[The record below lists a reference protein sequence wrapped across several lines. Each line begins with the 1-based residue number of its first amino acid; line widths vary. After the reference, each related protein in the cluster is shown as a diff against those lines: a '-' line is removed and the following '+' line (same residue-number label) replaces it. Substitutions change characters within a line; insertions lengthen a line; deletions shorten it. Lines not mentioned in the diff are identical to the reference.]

1 MAIKYSRKVAILTIA
16 IFSILSGGTLSAQQ
30 NQTYRLPLNLPPS
43 LSGNYGELRATHFH
57 GGLDFRIGG
66 VAGAPVYAVKDGFV
80 SRISVSPSGYGQAIY
95 IKHPD
100 GKTTVYG
107 HLLAFSPKIEKL
119 VREKQY
125 EQESFAVTI
134 TPDSTQIPVK
144 RGELIARAGNTG
156 SSGGPHL
163 HFEIRETNSEIPLN
177 PAKAGNFNIADA
189 IAPAIDR
196 ISVYG
201 IANPATLP
209 ARTFIKSFSTPEP
222 APLPVPDTFYVAV
235 SGVDRMNGS
244 GARFAVAKFSY
255 FLDNVEIFRFTA
267 EAIPFDKGRYI
278 NSILEYQQKAIF
290 NRPMVKSW
298 VEPGTGLKSLISS
311 KNEGLLILKDN
322 DVHIVRIELSDHS
335 GNKSTKSFKVKRD
348 ISLKPLAPDST
359 AIKKGRLMP
368 WYLPNTYESGNLRID
383 IPVGGLCSNILFT
396 ADSIKSNGSTIWRV
410 HNNSVPLIAGAKI
423 AIKANVPDA
432 LRSKALIA
440 FVSDN
445 GSISSRGGEWKG
457 ERLEASLGEFG
468 RYTIAYDTM
477 APKIV
482 LNLKEK
488 ENLSAR
494 KNIRITIFDD
504 LSGIASYRAEIDGK
518 WILASYDPKSRGLT
532 IDLDP
537 LKIVKGKSHQLSIT
551 VSDGRGNKTNITRN
565 FIW

>member
-1 MAIKYSRKVAILTIA
+1 MAIKYSRNLAIFVIA
-16 IFSILSGGTLSAQQ
+16 IFLTLTTGTIAAQNGQ
-30 NQTYRLPLNLPPS
+30 EYRLPLDIPPS
-43 LSGNYGELRATHFH
+43 LSGNYGELRETHFH
-57 GGLDFRIGG
+57 SGLDFRIGG
-66 VAGAPVYAVKDGFV
+66 VSGASVYAVKDGYV

-107 HLLAFSPKIEKL
+107 HLMSFSPKIEKL
-119 VREKQY
+119 VRSKQY
-125 EQESFAVTI
+125 ETESFAVTLA
-134 TPDSTQIPVK
+134 PDSTSIPVK

-177 PAKAGNFNIADA
+177 PVKAGKYNITDD
-189 IAPAIDR
+189 IAPTIDR

-201 IANPATLP
+201 IINPATLP
-209 ARTFIKSFSTPEP
+209 IRSFIKSFSTPEP
-222 APLPVPDTFYVAV
+222 APLPVPDSFYVAV

-255 FLDNVEIFRFTA
+255 FLDNEEIFRFTA

-278 NSILEYQQKAIF
+278 NSILEYQQKSTY

-298 VEPGTGLKSLISS
+298 IEHGTGLKSIISF
-311 KNEGLLILKDN
+311 KNEGLFILKDN

-348 ISLKPLAPDST
+348 NTLKPLAPDSV

-368 WYLPNTYESGNLRID
+368 WYLPNTYESGNLRVD
-383 IPVGGLCSNILFT
+383 IPVGGLSSNILFT
-396 ADSIKSNGSTIWRV
+396 ADSINSNGNIIWSI
-410 HNNSVPLIAGAKI
+410 HNNSVPLNAGAKI
-423 AIKANVPDA
+423 SIRANVSDI
-432 LRSKALIA
+432 LKAKTIIA
-440 FVSDN
+440 RVRED
-445 GSISSRGGEWKG
+445 GKVSSRGGEWKG
-457 ERLEASLGEFG
+457 DRLEASLEEFG
-468 RYTIAYDTM
+468 RYTITYDTI
-477 APKIV
+477 APKII
-482 LNLKEK
+482 LNLKEN
-488 ENLSAR
+488 ENISTR
-494 KNIRITIFDD
+494 KNLRITIFDD

-518 WILASYDPKSRGLT
+518 WVLATYDPKSRGLI

-537 LKIVKGKSHQLSIT
+537 AKIAKGKSHQLGIR
-551 VSDGRGNKTNITRN
+551 VSDGRGNKTNITRR

>member
-1 MAIKYSRKVAILTIA
+1 
-16 IFSILSGGTLSAQQ
+16 
-30 NQTYRLPLNLPPS
+30 
-43 LSGNYGELRATHFH
+43 
-57 GGLDFRIGG
+57 
-66 VAGAPVYAVKDGFV
+66 
-80 SRISVSPSGYGQAIY
+80 
-95 IKHPD
+95 
-100 GKTTVYG
+100 
-107 HLLAFSPKIEKL
+107 
-119 VREKQY
+119 
-125 EQESFAVTI
+125 
-134 TPDSTQIPVK
+134 
-144 RGELIARAGNTG
+144 
-156 SSGGPHL
+156 
-163 HFEIRETNSEIPLN
+163 
-177 PAKAGNFNIADA
+177 
-189 IAPAIDR
+189 
-196 ISVYG
+196 
-201 IANPATLP
+201 
-209 ARTFIKSFSTPEP
+209 
-222 APLPVPDTFYVAV
+222 
-235 SGVDRMNGS
+235 MNGS

-255 FLDNVEIFRFTA
+255 FMDNEEIFRFTA

-278 NSILEYQQKAIF
+278 NSILEYQQKSLF

-311 KNEGLLILKDN
+311 KNEGLFILKDN

-348 ISLKPLAPDST
+348 ISLKPSAPDST
-359 AIKKGRLMP
+359 SIKKGRLMP

-383 IPVGGLCSNILFT
+383 IPVGALCSNILFT
-396 ADSIKSNGSTIWRV
+396 ADSIKSNGSIIWRI
-410 HNNSVPLIAGAKI
+410 HNNSVPLNAGAKI
-423 AIKANVPDA
+423 AIKANVPDIH
-432 LRSKALIA
+432 RSKALIA

-445 GSISSRGGEWKG
+445 GNVSSRGGEWKG
-457 ERLEASLGEFG
+457 DRIETTLGEFG

-477 APKIV
+477 APKVV

-551 VSDGRGNKTNITRN
+551 VSDGRGNKTNITRS